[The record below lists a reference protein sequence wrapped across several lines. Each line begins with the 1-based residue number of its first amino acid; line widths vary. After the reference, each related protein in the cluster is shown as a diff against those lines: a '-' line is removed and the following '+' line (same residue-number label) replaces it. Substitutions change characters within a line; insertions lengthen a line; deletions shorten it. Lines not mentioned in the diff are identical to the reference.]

1 MVSVDQITPQS
12 DEAEPT
18 ADGAPLQQD
27 RPTLLAYVR
36 TAFAPRMLLLLVLF
50 LAAATVCARLG
61 VWQIDRAQERGE
73 MSAKHAAEEAT
84 QTSPAELGEV
94 LAPQEGFAG
103 ALVGKRVR
111 VTGEFEPDGQLFV
124 EGRVHDGELG
134 YLVLT
139 PLRVTDDG
147 LDGQTWTELSGP
159 PALPIVRG
167 WVPSP
172 DAADFVPPTGSVELT
187 GYLQA
192 SEAVALGMVEPG
204 VTDSISSGALANK
217 WSGPIYSGYLVQSVS
232 EPAGDPAVL
241 ALPRPTIEGGTG
253 LNLQNLFYAIQ
264 WWVFGG
270 FALALWVRLVRD
282 ETRGGSAD
290 GFEGFE
296 AYQPN
301 P

>member
-1 MVSVDQITPQS
+1 MPVDHIAPVEPQTQPVAGDVTP
-12 DEAEPT
+12 
-18 ADGAPLQQD
+18 QQD
-27 RPTLLAYVR
+27 RPTFATYVR

-61 VWQIDRAQERGE
+61 VWQIDRAQERGQIA
-73 MSAKHAAEEAT
+73 AKHEAEEAT
-84 QTSPAELGEV
+84 QTTPVELGEV
-94 LAPQEGFAG
+94 FAPQSSFPG

-111 VTGEFEPDGQLFV
+111 VTGEFEPVGQMFV

-139 PLRVTDDG
+139 PMRVTDDG
-147 LDGQTWTELSGP
+147 SNGQSWAGLSGP
-159 PALPIVRG
+159 PTLPVVRG
-167 WVPSP
+167 WVPSVD
-172 DAADFVPPTGSVELT
+172 DAYSPPQGPVELT

-192 SEAVALGMVEPG
+192 SEAVALGTVAPG
-204 VTDSISSGALANK
+204 VTDSISSGALANQ
-217 WSGPIYSGYLVQSVS
+217 WDGPIYSGYLVQSVS
-232 EPAGDPAVL
+232 DPVGDAAVS

-270 FALALWVRLVRD
+270 FALALWVRLVGD
-282 ETRGGSAD
+282 EARGGSVD

-296 AYQPN
+296 AFQPN
-301 P
+301 S